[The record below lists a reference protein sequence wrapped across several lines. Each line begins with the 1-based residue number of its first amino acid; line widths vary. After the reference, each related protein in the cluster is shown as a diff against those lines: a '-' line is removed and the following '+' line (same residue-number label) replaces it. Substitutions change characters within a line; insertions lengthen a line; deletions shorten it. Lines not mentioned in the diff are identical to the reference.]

1 MGSKAALV
9 TGASRGIGRSIA
21 LALAEAGYDIGVGFR
36 SCESGAR
43 EVCGL
48 VQQQGRSALALRADI
63 ADIAQIDGMFER
75 FFDRFGGIE
84 VLVNNAGVTRGAPL
98 LEVTPEL
105 WSEITNADWR
115 GSFFCTQRAARR
127 MVADGTRGSII
138 NITSIHDRSNFPVA
152 SVYGPAKAALAK
164 FTQHAALELAKHGI
178 RVNAVEPGC
187 IAIREGQ
194 EQTPRGRMLRS
205 RIPFGRYGT
214 TREVADLVV
223 YLASDKAGYITGASF
238 LLDGGALLPTLLD
251 NEYVD
256 GGGDT
261 AAHWAVSEVTG

>member
-1 MGSKAALV
+1 MGAKAALV

-21 LALAEAGYDIGVGFR
+21 LALAQAGYDIGVGFR

-43 EVCGL
+43 DVCSL
-48 VQQQGRSALALRADI
+48 IEHKGRRALALRADI
-63 ADIAQIDGMFER
+63 TDLSQIEGMFDR
-75 FFDRFGGIE
+75 FFERFGGIE
-84 VLVNNAGVTRGAPL
+84 VLVNNAGVTKGAPL

-105 WSEITNADWR
+105 WNEITNADWR
-115 GSFFCTQRAARR
+115 GSFFCTQQAARR
-127 MVADGTRGSII
+127 MIADGTPGSII
-138 NITSIHDRSNFPVA
+138 NITSIHDACNFPVA

-164 FTQHAALELAKHGI
+164 FTQHAALELARHGI

-187 IAIREGQ
+187 IAIRDGQ

-214 TREVADLVV
+214 TAEVADLVV
-223 YLASDKAGYITGASF
+223 YLASDRAAYITGSSF
-238 LLDGGALLPTLLD
+238 RVDGGALLPALLD

-261 AAHWAVSEVTG
+261 AAHWKASEVTG